1 MLPVTMRFTTL
12 PRRRSLAGR
21 FFGDAGLLLLLV
33 GVVFVPLCSALS
45 LCTMTCC
52 HPASS
57 PVVSAASQYPCCT
70 ISRSDT
76 GNDAV
81 VISPA
86 ATQQSRLDTAGTAA
100 ALTFAL
106 APNPPVATELAT
118 HAFRPL
124 DRPLHILN
132 SVFLI

>member
-1 MLPVTMRFTTL
+1 MLSVMMRLTTL
-12 PRRRSLAGR
+12 PGRRSLAGR
-21 FFGDAGLLLLLV
+21 FFGGAGLLLLLV

-45 LCTMTCC
+45 LCTMPCC
-52 HPASS
+52 HHASS
-57 PVVSAASQYPCCT
+57 LVASATSQDTCCT

-81 VISPA
+81 AISPA
-86 ATQQSRLDTAGTAA
+86 ATQQSTLDTAGTGA
-100 ALTFAL
+100 ALTFAP

-118 HAFRPL
+118 HALRPH